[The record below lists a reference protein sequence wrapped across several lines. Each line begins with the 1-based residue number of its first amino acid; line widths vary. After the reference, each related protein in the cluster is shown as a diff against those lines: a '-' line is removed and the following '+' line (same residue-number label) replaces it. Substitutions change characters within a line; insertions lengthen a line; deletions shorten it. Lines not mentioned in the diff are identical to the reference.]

1 MRAADPLKNS
11 QQTPH
16 DAMSAGM
23 NTERRYQRG
32 LSKQM
37 MKLNRYSASGS
48 TQRKG
53 ITATSW
59 HILFVVASR
68 STEAQAGNSSH
79 NRRLTVEGGGLRG
92 SNFSFPFSV
101 FGFRASNCPPSPAA
115 FQSFMAHK
123 PQLTAYT

>member
-1 MRAADPLKNS
+1 MSAADPGKNS
-11 QQTPH
+11 QQTTH

-32 LSKQM
+32 LSKQR
-37 MKLNRYSASGS
+37 MKLNRYKASGS

-79 NRRLTVEGGGLRG
+79 QRRMKAEGRSTFASLRRDKG
-92 SNFSFPFSV
+92 
-101 FGFRASNCPPSPAA
+101 
-115 FQSFMAHK
+115 
-123 PQLTAYT
+123 